1 MTRSHPR
8 TLSKLPRAASLTAAV
23 VALTVLV
30 GCGKPQ
36 YCSDRNELQQSI
48 RDLRDVKVLQSGG
61 VSQLRSQLQEVE
73 ANAQKV
79 VSSAK
84 SDFPSES
91 SALQSSVSKL
101 KGTVQ
106 QLPDSPSRQQVGQVA
121 ANVAGVATSFR
132 EFRSATESKC

>member
-1 MTRSHPR
+1 MTRSHPG
-8 TLSKLPRAASLTAAV
+8 TLSKLPRAASLIAVAALMLL
-23 VALTVLV
+23 A

-48 RDLRDVKVLQSGG
+48 RDLRDVEVLQSGG

-84 SDFPSES
+84 GDFPSES
-91 SALQSSVSKL
+91 SALQSSVSRL

-106 QLPDSPSRQQVGQVA
+106 QLPESPSRQEVGQVA

>member
-1 MTRSHPR
+1 MTRSHPG
-8 TLSKLPRAASLTAAV
+8 TLSKLPRAASLIAVAALMLL
-23 VALTVLV
+23 A

-48 RDLRDVKVLQSGG
+48 RDLRDVEVLQSGG

-84 SDFPSES
+84 GDFPSES
-91 SALQSSVSKL
+91 SALQSSVSRL

-106 QLPDSPSRQQVGQVA
+106 QLPESPSRQEVGPVA

>member
-1 MTRSHPR
+1 MTRSHPG
-8 TLSKLPRAASLTAAV
+8 TLSKLPRAASLIAVAALMLL
-23 VALTVLV
+23 A

-48 RDLRDVKVLQSGG
+48 QDLRDVEVLQSGG

-84 SDFPSES
+84 GDFPSES
-91 SALQSSVSKL
+91 SALQSSVSRL

-106 QLPDSPSRQQVGQVA
+106 QLPESPSRQEVGPVA

>member
-1 MTRSHPR
+1 MTRSHPG
-8 TLSKLPRAASLTAAV
+8 TLSKLPRAASLIAVAALMLL
-23 VALTVLV
+23 A

-48 RDLRDVKVLQSGG
+48 QDLRDVEALQSGG

-84 SDFPSES
+84 GDFPSES
-91 SALQSSVSKL
+91 SALQSSVSRL

-106 QLPDSPSRQQVGQVA
+106 QLPESPSRQEVGQVA

>member
-1 MTRSHPR
+1 MTRSHPG
-8 TLSKLPRAASLTAAV
+8 TLSKLPRAASLIAVAALMLL
-23 VALTVLV
+23 A

-48 RDLRDVKVLQSGG
+48 QDLRDVEVLQSGG

-84 SDFPSES
+84 GDFPSES
-91 SALQSSVSKL
+91 SALQSSVSRL

-106 QLPDSPSRQQVGQVA
+106 QLPESPSRQEVGQVA

>member
-1 MTRSHPR
+1 MTRSHPG
-8 TLSKLPRAASLTAAV
+8 TLSKLPRAASLIAVAALMLL
-23 VALTVLV
+23 A

-48 RDLRDVKVLQSGG
+48 QDLRDVEALQSGG

-84 SDFPSES
+84 GDFPSES
-91 SALQSSVSKL
+91 SALQSSVSRL

-106 QLPDSPSRQQVGQVA
+106 QLPESPSRQEVGPVA